1 MTATLPLEKRGY
13 TLAEFESLPQ
23 GPPNFEY
30 DEGEIIP
37 LASPTLYHA
46 DVVDEINRV
55 MKAYARSRKFGR
67 TFREIDVYLPDG
79 KVFIPDVGFLSK
91 EHLDLFWESDGK
103 IHGAPDLV
111 VEITSQDANRD
122 RVRKFRVYHANGIQ
136 WYWIVDQE
144 TLEIEE
150 YRWAE
155 SGYELRGRVSSGE
168 VFRPEVFPEMEIN
181 LAANLGVSEE
191 GTTD

>member
-1 MTATLPLEKRGY
+1 MIAALPLEKRKF
-13 TLAEFESLPQ
+13 TLAEFEQIPI
-23 GPPNFEY
+23 GPPYFEY
-30 DEGEIIP
+30 DEGEIVE
-37 LASPTLYHA
+37 LASPTFNHQDILGELNAETRFHLRKHRTG
-46 DVVDEINRV
+46 RV
-55 MKAYARSRKFGR
+55 FI
-67 TFREIDVYLPDG
+67 EVDVYLPDG
-79 KVFIPDVGFLSK
+79 KVFVPDMGFLSTQN
-91 EHLDLFWESDGK
+91 LDMLWESDGK

-150 YRWAE
+150 YGWTEA
-155 SGYELRGRVSSGE
+155 GYKLRGRTGARE

-181 LAANLGVSEE
+181 LAANLGVLEE
-191 GTTD
+191 GAGE